1 MMRRRLLAIFM
12 LGVWV
17 IGLFGSFMVEVN
29 AAETVVQSIKNNVV
43 EIIVNKGDGR
53 FAVKTV
59 QGSPK
64 RPEDDNAALLFNQGI
79 PETTFTTFRIDG
91 KDYIYGNTY
100 SGILTDGGMVSPPK
114 VEGMLNTSS
123 WRIGDITVTQK
134 LELTD
139 NVTSSDIGNV
149 KISYTVTNNGTKS
162 SMIGTRI
169 LLDMILGDN
178 DGCSISLDGNTNISY
193 EAKVE
198 GSNIPM
204 YWRCTD
210 SVDNPKIVSYGFL
223 KGWGNKE
230 PDSMII
236 AHWSSLSSTKW
247 DYEINPQR
255 NIGSSLNDFKTA
267 DSAAALYWE
276 PRELEPGKILHFETY
291 YGLGNISD
299 SASGDTFSINIM
311 APSKLNINGDIYENN
326 PFDILME
333 LDNSLENSA
342 DLAGINAELIL
353 PAGLELAEGEVSS
366 HYLYNIPVGQK
377 ATAAWKVKALNTQN
391 LKVLQYMIRIRSFDN
406 EIKSIKK
413 FIIIPGFENNDSDIG
428 YTDIIPRNLYCEDEE
443 CVIHLIGY
451 GFERLKDKS
460 SYEMNLIHATKGTA
474 TYIAEYDIAVISDN
488 QIRIKLPKG
497 LNPGNYKLSINHRDD
512 MLDYTMGQYITVTT
526 DTKYKSRN
534 YGIMA
539 IKEENLGGK
548 KVHRAVL
555 YENESQLSAA
565 DKNSAVL
572 VIRGKIRSISDTSF
586 DVYGDGIAINNGIFY
601 KGYGD
606 SALSVVK
613 NGDSFRIMGYGE
625 LYMKSALEGKS
636 KDVSLK
642 KGHFY
647 IDSANNVIK
656 DQAGYMA
663 DKSILKVGYFP
674 IEVKEFIIQKSGEIK
689 VDGILQLE
697 NKFFNFLTSV
707 GEGFMESDLKD
718 LKITNKNID
727 INTEIKLPFPRWKLG
742 SFQSKDYA
750 DKKITN
756 ITFFINT
763 REGAYGFRTQ
773 AESPKLKL
781 EEINATMAFDNYLY
795 PDYFEFEGKYGKIPK
810 PIGST
815 GLAFESVGGG
825 IYGLKSFIESLR
837 YGVLPTGSSI
847 AVRADIVDVLTY
859 NSRIKGYTLVGLRD
873 IEAILSTSGIDLT
886 GDGYIYFID
895 VGDIIGHFDF
905 SGGYVR
911 ADLNILDIIIA
922 NAYIGISKHEIKG
935 TINAELRIPDYVWFV
950 GGETVAGYG
959 AEFSTEKIAGHVKVL
974 GVGVGVEYKWGG
986 KVNFDVAS
994 AGPVDRKGI
1003 YIVNTKD
1010 DDGRDV
1016 TISYGTNIE
1025 KLGSIP
1031 YSYYVCYDGSLGKI
1045 MALGADEYTYKAVI
1059 DDRVESAII
1068 EMEYDSSEKPE
1079 ITVTDPDGYTYEL
1092 VEEENYRNQVIPAD
1106 VSSSG
1111 MEEKRLYV
1119 TIVSPKVGEWTIKSD
1134 KAVTMTLYNAKEP
1147 AEFKSLSAKQEGNKV
1162 KVDWGLNV
1170 TDDSKVELYLVK
1182 DDGSSMALEMATDV
1196 DGKEL
1201 SSYEWNIPDG
1211 ITTGSYKV
1219 RGVVKRS
1226 VIGPEDSFSFNEMY
1240 SDAFEIVDELSPAA
1254 PTNFKVQSI
1263 GNGMMKA
1270 QWDET
1275 AGINEYRIY
1284 AVDSDGKIDNSVK
1297 AMISVEGDATE
1308 TIFGGTL
1315 LDDSGNEYGWIP
1327 DRSYRFALYAI
1338 KKKLSVGSEEK
1349 EHISRPTL
1357 SDEIYLPK
1365 PEPPVFTM
1373 DFSSQYG
1380 NINIEKDENGN
1391 DVYYTNAPYID
1402 CRYQSDKNGN
1412 AIFYVNGEKV
1422 DDTKEMNNS
1431 FQLDLDDGS
1440 NLVEVEVTGDNGDKS
1455 TKSYEFYYDD
1465 RAPEL
1470 MVQSPNNYEIIQS
1483 GSILISGLTTAGSR
1497 LYVNGSE
1504 VNVDDDGIFNENYML
1519 TNNDRETII
1528 ITSMDLAGNMTEYTA
1543 EVLNSSVNDVVK
1555 VQIMPEIVQLRAGE
1569 SVQLKLYG
1577 ITMDNNELLLASDK
1591 VSWQIYGDEGAAAIT
1606 EGGMLTA
1613 SRTGEIVVSGRY
1625 ILSPDKAYEDAIIIN
1640 ILPNRRDPDD
1650 SRDNRDRYYDEVD
1663 IKESKE
1669 TGYLF
1674 RKMMNFQANEEVKLP
1689 GQIRLKF
1696 TGREELPNG
1705 YLEIHEIKDL
1715 LKYRPKSGKKS
1726 FVSNIFDIRIPE
1738 GYELNS
1744 PVELTIYL
1752 NKNKVKNLK
1761 HIFIYVYNEKTGQ
1774 WDMVGG
1780 TVDEVQGTITVRLS
1794 HFSMY
1799 AVMENSELTIMTDM
1813 DNHWA
1818 KDAVYRLI
1826 EKGIVNGIK
1835 TPDGDYRF
1843 EPEKSLT
1850 RAEFSKMLALS
1861 SGYVP
1866 DNNAVDLSKYAD
1878 DKEILA
1884 WARPYLKYCNDKGW
1898 INGKGIGNEVYMKP
1912 NDTITR
1918 AEAGVMIAR
1927 ALGFSGDDKNI
1938 KAAFPDKKEIPDW
1951 AAGYVDELINKK
1963 LMQGRPDGTFRPNEI
1978 MNRAE
1983 AAALIDNYI
1992 RMQNDSY

>member
-12 LGVWV
+12 LGIW
-17 IGLFGSFMVEVN
+17 ITGLFGSFMVEVN
-29 AAETVVQSIKNNVV
+29 AAETEVQSIMNNVV
-43 EIIVNKGDGR
+43 EIMVNKEDGR

-59 QGSPK
+59 QGSPQ

-100 SGILTDGGMVSPPK
+100 NGLLTEGGMVSSPK
-114 VEGMLNTSS
+114 VEGMVNTSS

-162 SMIGTRI
+162 SVIGTRI
-169 LLDMILGDN
+169 LLDMMLGDN

-193 EAKVE
+193 ETKVE

-210 SVDNPKIVSYGFL
+210 SVDKPKIVSYGFL

-267 DSAAALYWE
+267 DSAAALYWD
-276 PRELEPGKILHFETY
+276 PRELEPGKVLHFETY

-299 SASGDTFSINIM
+299 SASGDTFSVNIM
-311 APSKLNINGDIYENN
+311 APSKLDINGEIYGNN

-333 LDNSLENSA
+333 LDNSLGNSA

-377 ATAAWKVKALNTQN
+377 ANAAWKVKALNTQN
-391 LKVLQYMIRIRSFDN
+391 LKVLQYMIRIWSFDN

-428 YTDIIPRNLYCEDEE
+428 YTDIVPRNLYYEDEE
-443 CVIHLIGY
+443 SVIHLIGY
-451 GFERLKDKS
+451 GFERLRDKS

-474 TYIAEYDIAVISDN
+474 TSIAEYDIAVINDN
-488 QIRIKLPKG
+488 QIRIKLPEG
-497 LNPGNYKLSINHRDD
+497 LNPGNYKLSINHKDD
-512 MLDYTMGQYITVTT
+512 MLDYTLGQYITVTT

-539 IKEENLGGK
+539 IKEENVGGK
-548 KVHRAVL
+548 KVHKAVL
-555 YENESQLSAA
+555 YENESQLIAA
-565 DKNSAVL
+565 DKNSVVL
-572 VIRGKIRSISDTSF
+572 IIRGKIRSISDTSF

-613 NGDSFRIMGYGE
+613 NGDSFRIMGSGE

-636 KDVSLK
+636 KDVTLK

-647 IDSANNVIK
+647 IDSANNVIM
-656 DQAGYMA
+656 DQEGYMA

-674 IEVKEFIIQKSGEIK
+674 IEVKEFIIQKSGEVK

-750 DKKITN
+750 SKKMTN

-763 REGAYGFRTQ
+763 RQGAYGFRTQ

-781 EEINATMAFDNYLY
+781 EVINATMAFDNYLY

-825 IYGLKSFIESLR
+825 LYGLKSFIDSLR
-837 YGVLPTGSSI
+837 HGNLPTGSSI
-847 AVRADIVDVLTY
+847 AVRADIVDLLTY

-873 IEAILSTSGIDLT
+873 IEAILSTSGLDLT

-895 VGDIIGHFDF
+895 VGDINGHFDF
-905 SGGYVR
+905 SGGYVTV
-911 ADLNILDIIIA
+911 DLNILDIIIA
-922 NAYIGISKHEIKG
+922 DAYIGISKHEIKG
-935 TINAELRIPDYVWFV
+935 TINAELRIPKYIWFI
-950 GGETVAGYG
+950 GGETVAGYR
-959 AEFSTEKIAGHVKVL
+959 AEFSTKKIAGHIKVL
-974 GVGVGVEYKWGG
+974 GIGVGVEYEWGG
-986 KVNFDVAS
+986 KVSFDIGSAS
-994 AGPVDRKGI
+994 PVDRKGI

-1010 DDGRDV
+1010 EDGRDV

-1031 YSYYVCYDGSLGKI
+1031 YHYYVCYDGSLGRI
-1045 MALGADEYTYKAVI
+1045 LAMGADEYTYNPEIVSS
-1059 DDRVESAII
+1059 VESAII
-1068 EMEYDSSEKPE
+1068 EMMYDSDETPE
-1079 ITVTDPDGYTYEL
+1079 VTVTDPDGNEYEL
-1092 VEEENYRNQVIPAD
+1092 IEDENYMNQVIPAD

-1111 MEEKRLYV
+1111 MEEKRLFV
-1119 TIVSPKVGEWTIKSD
+1119 TIVSPKVGTWTIKSD
-1134 KAVTMTLYNAKEP
+1134 KEVTMTLYNAKEP
-1147 AEFKSLSAKQEGNKV
+1147 AEFESLSAKQEGNNV
-1162 KVDWGLNV
+1162 KVDWELNV
-1170 TDDSKVELYLVK
+1170 TDGSKVELYLVK
-1182 DDGSSMALEMATDV
+1182 DDGSSMALNMATNLN
-1196 DGKEL
+1196 GYP
-1201 SSYEWNIPDG
+1201 STYEWNIPDG

-1226 VIGPEDSFSFNEMY
+1226 VIGSEDSFSFNEMY
-1240 SDAFEIVDELSPAA
+1240 SDAFEIVDALSPAA
-1254 PTNFKVQSI
+1254 PTNFKVEAI

-1270 QWDET
+1270 QWDAA

-1284 AVDSDGKIDNSVK
+1284 AVDSEGKIDNSVK
-1297 AMISVEGDATE
+1297 TMVSVEGDATD

-1338 KKKLSVGSEEK
+1338 KRTLKIGSEEI
-1349 EHISRPTL
+1349 EHISKPSF

-1365 PEPPVFTM
+1365 PEPPEFTV
-1373 DFSSQYG
+1373 DFTAGDG
-1380 NINIEKDENGN
+1380 NINVEKDENGN
-1391 DVYYTNAPYID
+1391 DVYYTNTRYID

-1412 AIFYVNGEKV
+1412 AVFYVNDEKV
-1422 DDTKEMNNS
+1422 DETKERNYS

-1440 NLVEVEVTGDNGDKS
+1440 NLVEVEVTGDNGDKI
-1455 TKSYEFYYDD
+1455 TKSYELYYDD

-1470 MVQSPNNYEIIQS
+1470 MVQSPNNYVITQS
-1483 GSILISGLTTAGSR
+1483 GSILVSGLTTAGSR

-1504 VNVDDDGIFNENYML
+1504 VNVGDDGSFNENYVL
-1519 TNNDRETII
+1519 TNNDRETIT

-1555 VQIMPEIVQLRAGE
+1555 VQIRPDISQLRAGE

-1577 ITMDNNELLLASDK
+1577 LTSDNNELLLASDK
-1591 VSWQIYGDEGAAAIT
+1591 VNWQIYGDEGAAAIT
-1606 EGGMLTA
+1606 AEGRLTA
-1613 SRTGEIVVSGRY
+1613 NRTGEIAVSGSY
-1625 ILSPDKAYEDAIIIN
+1625 TLSPDKAYEDAMIIN
-1640 ILPNRRDPDD
+1640 IIPNPGNRDDD
-1650 SRDNRDRYYDEVD
+1650 RDRDRDNKTDE
-1663 IKESKE
+1663 KESNE
-1669 TGYLF
+1669 SSSLI
-1674 RKMMNFQANEEVKLP
+1674 RRMNFQANEEIRLP

-1696 TGREELPNG
+1696 TGIEELTNG

-1715 LKYRPKSGKKS
+1715 IKYRPKSGKKS
-1726 FVSNIFDIRIPE
+1726 FVSNIFDIRLPE

-1744 PVELTIYL
+1744 PVELTIYFD
-1752 NKNKVKNLK
+1752 KNKVKNLK
-1761 HIFIYVYNEKTGQ
+1761 QIFIYVYNEKTGQ

-1780 TVDEVQGTITVRLS
+1780 TVDEDQGAITVRLP

-1813 DNHWA
+1813 ANHWA
-1818 KDAVYRLI
+1818 KDAVYRLVDM
-1826 EKGIVNGIK
+1826 GIVNGIK
-1835 TPDGDYRF
+1835 SADGSYKYEPD
-1843 EPEKSLT
+1843 KAVT

-1861 SGYVP
+1861 SGYVH
-1866 DNNAVDLSKYAD
+1866 DNNDVDLSNFAD
-1878 DKEILA
+1878 DEEILT
-1884 WARPYLKYCNDKGW
+1884 WVRPYLKYCNEKGW
-1898 INGKGIGNEVYMKP
+1898 INGKGIGNTVYMKP

-1918 AEAGVMIAR
+1918 AEAGVMISR
-1927 ALGFSGDDKNI
+1927 ALGFEAKDKNI
-1938 KAAFPDKKEIPDW
+1938 KAAFPDKNQIPAW
-1951 AAGYVDELINKK
+1951 AAGYIDELVDKK
-1963 LMQGRPDGTFRPNEI
+1963 LMQGRPDGTFRPNEV

-1983 AAALIDNYI
+1983 VAALIDNYV
-1992 RMQNDSY
+1992 RMQKDSY